1 MTAAPSSIVIVC
13 VFGVLMI
20 ICMAILA
27 AAIRIVPEYRRLAVY
42 RLGRYIGEK
51 GPGLVFLLPFL
62 DRAIPMDMQD
72 QLSKA
77 QAYQQGFGAT
87 GETLTQVDQEG
98 SVEVDGRMWNAMSRY
113 AIPPGT
119 RVRVTKV
126 ILEVESL

>member
-1 MTAAPSSIVIVC
+1 MTAAPSSIVILC
-13 VFGVLMI
+13 VFGVLVI

-27 AAIRIVPEYRRLAVY
+27 SSIRVVPEYRRLAVY
-42 RLGRYIGEK
+42 RLGRYLGEK
-51 GPGLVFLLPFL
+51 GPGLVILLPFL

-77 QAYQQGFGAT
+77 QAYQQGFGTT
-87 GETLTQVDQEG
+87 GETMTQVYQEG

-113 AIPPGT
+113 SIPPGT